1 VPNKRM
7 VRPMRITLFILLV
20 GMLVSAGSASDCDG
34 TASDLLSR
42 IESFQPET
50 ETGELAQMVKCLYAP
65 AAYYV
70 EEYDFFASEEILKEI
85 GRETD
90 QNRLRAIKVLIPLTR
105 SEDWLLAQES
115 SAALA
120 YYGYSPGRQLLA
132 DYPDTPIKA
141 VLYSILGYEQSIRWG
156 IDQFNRAERESKPDS
171 LNLAAKMTYLNLLYH
186 LAAPASLPFVNGLIS
201 SSQSEII
208 RARAKLIRQR
218 VIALHPE
225 LE

>member
-1 VPNKRM
+1 MK
-7 VRPMRITLFILLV
+7 ITFLVLL
-20 GMLVSAGSASDCDG
+20 LSTSASTSAISDCDG
-34 TASDLLSR
+34 TASDLLNR
-42 IESFQPET
+42 LENFQAET
-50 ETGELAQMVKCLYAP
+50 ETGELAQLVKCLYAP

-70 EEYDFFASEEILKEI
+70 EEYDSFASEEILEEI
-85 GRETD
+85 ERETD

-105 SEDWLLAQES
+105 SEDWFLAQES

-132 DYPDTPIKA
+132 SYPDTPIKA
-141 VLYSILGYEQSIRWG
+141 VLYSILGYEQSVRWG
-156 IDQFNRAERESKPDS
+156 IDQFIRAERESKPDS

-186 LAAPASLPFVNGLIS
+186 LAAPASLPFVEGLIN

-208 RARAKLIRQR
+208 KARARLIRQR
-218 VIALHPE
+218 VIAMHPE